1 MPPFR
6 PTAGLTTGVLAL
18 ALAACT
24 VTPTPVTDGERQA
37 RVSADLA
44 QLTRPVEPV
53 TAPITLD
60 EALRRAVL
68 HNLDQRVKLMETAVA
83 QGQLDVVRWD
93 MLPQLSAQAGYR
105 SRNNDAGSF
114 SKNLSTGVENPD
126 VITSAEDR
134 TRRTAGLVLSWNVLD
149 FGLSYARARQA
160 ADQTLIAAERQR
172 KVLHNIRQDV
182 RQAYWRAWTAQRLL
196 PEVTRLETRTGRALG
211 ESREIERQKLAEPL
225 VALGYQKSLLD
236 TLREL
241 ATRRQELELA
251 RTELAALMGLPPGTA
266 FRLAPPPANDPV
278 LLALVKTPVEQ
289 LIERAFAA
297 RPELRQEDY
306 QKRITAMEAN
316 KALLGLFPNLN
327 IVGGRSYDS
336 NHYLLNNTWN
346 EVGAGLSLGLLKLF
360 SLPDTL
366 ELVERQQQLDE
377 LRRLQLGM
385 AIMVQV
391 HLAVQ
396 RHALASDDLK
406 LAAAAAGVE
415 QRIVGQTRS
424 AVGAQT
430 AHPLDLAR
438 AEADGLLAEVR
449 RALAEA
455 EVQASLAR
463 LAASIGEDP
472 AVPGTGT
479 TTAGTPPGPAT
490 TPARAADARPRTDA
504 HHAT

>member
-1 MPPFR
+1 MPPSR
-6 PTAGLTTGVLAL
+6 STAGLGAGVLAL
-18 ALAACT
+18 MLAACT
-24 VTPTPVTDGERQA
+24 VTPVAVTDGERQT

-60 EALRRAVL
+60 EALRRAVS

-105 SRNNDAGSF
+105 SRSNDAGSF
-114 SKNLSTGVENPD
+114 SKNLTTGVENPD

-134 TRRTAGLVLSWNVLD
+134 TRRTAGLALSWNVLD

-182 RQAYWRAWTAQRLL
+182 RQAWWRAWAAQRLL
-196 PEVTRLETRTGRALG
+196 PEVTRLEARTGRALG

-241 ATRRQELELA
+241 AARRQELDLA

-289 LIERAFAA
+289 LIERA
-297 RPELRQEDY
+297 
-306 QKRITAMEAN
+306 
-316 KALLGLFPNLN
+316 
-327 IVGGRSYDS
+327 
-336 NHYLLNNTWN
+336 
-346 EVGAGLSLGLLKLF
+346 
-360 SLPDTL
+360 
-366 ELVERQQQLDE
+366 
-377 LRRLQLGM
+377 
-385 AIMVQV
+385 
-391 HLAVQ
+391 
-396 RHALASDDLK
+396 
-406 LAAAAAGVE
+406 
-415 QRIVGQTRS
+415 
-424 AVGAQT
+424 
-430 AHPLDLAR
+430 
-438 AEADGLLAEVR
+438 
-449 RALAEA
+449 
-455 EVQASLAR
+455 
-463 LAASIGEDP
+463 
-472 AVPGTGT
+472 
-479 TTAGTPPGPAT
+479 
-490 TPARAADARPRTDA
+490 
-504 HHAT
+504 